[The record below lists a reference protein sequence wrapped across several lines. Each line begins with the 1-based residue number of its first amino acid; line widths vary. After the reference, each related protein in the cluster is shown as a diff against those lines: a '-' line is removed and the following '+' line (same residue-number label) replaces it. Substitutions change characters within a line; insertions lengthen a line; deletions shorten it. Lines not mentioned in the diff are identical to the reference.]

1 MKIQLLF
8 IVLFFGFYFCQAQ
21 SFTNKKV
28 EPYYIPSNVERY
40 KKDYSIKGWNAIQD
54 TSKINQLNLNY
65 YDSIRNDILDLEVP
79 DAATSLIVIVY
90 SKIKA
95 TNNKE

>member
-21 SFTNKKV
+21 SSNKRAQPLV
-28 EPYYIPSNVERY
+28 IPSNVERFE
-40 KKDYSIKGWNAIQD
+40 KDYTIKGWNTIQD
-54 TSKINQLNLNY
+54 TSKINQLNLEY